1 MSMNIATQGGK
12 SPKLWRMQNTDE
24 RNWRQCRWK
33 DIPCSYTGRINIA
46 EMTILPKAIYRFIA
60 IPIKILMKLFTEP
73 EKNVLNL
80 YGSTIGPK

>member
-1 MSMNIATQGGK
+1 MNIATQGGK
-12 SPKLWRMQNTDE
+12 SPKLWRMKNTDE
-24 RNWRQCRWK
+24 RNSIQSRWK